1 MAGESGQPVLTV
13 RLRAGEY
20 ALQLAPERGGSI
32 LRLDWRGKPL
42 LRPVCGD
49 SILDVASFPLVPF
62 SNRIAFGRFRHG
74 AHEVALQPNFPGTD
88 HPHALHG
95 FGWLAPW
102 QVARSDDRC
111 AVLTHDYP
119 GGEWPWRYRAQQIVA
134 LNEHGLDLALSVTNL
149 AEEAMPTGLG
159 FHPYFLRD
167 AETAYLGL
175 HRGEWITGDDG
186 LPLRLAMRD
195 RPHDWWE
202 GAPIGARHLDT
213 VYAGRQGKLVLTRPR
228 QGHRIT
234 IVPSANLPYTVVY
247 VPAGEGHFC
256 VEPVSH
262 PTDAI
267 NRVGRPGLRWLEPG
281 EIMTVHMTIRAESWT
296 AC

>member
-1 MAGESGQPVLTV
+1 MQLHAGD
-13 RLRAGEY
+13 Y

-32 LRLDWRGKPL
+32 LRLDWRGQPL

-74 AHEVALQPNFPGTD
+74 ARAVALRPNFPGMD

-95 FGWLAPW
+95 FGWLAQW
-102 QVARSDDRC
+102 RIERSDDRC

-119 GGEWPWRYRAQQIVA
+119 GGEWPWRYRAEQIVA
-134 LNEHGLDLALSVTNL
+134 LTEQGLDIALSVTNL
-149 AEEAMPTGLG
+149 AEEAMPAGLG
-159 FHPYFLRD
+159 FHPYFPCD
-167 AETAYLGL
+167 AETTYLGL
-175 HRGEWITGDDG
+175 HRGEWTTGDDG

-195 RPHDWWE
+195 HPHDWWE
-202 GAPIGARHLDT
+202 GAAIGTRNVDT
-213 VYAGRQGKLVLTRPR
+213 VYAGRHGKLVLTWPG
-228 QGHRIT
+228 QGRRVTIT
-234 IVPSANLPYTVVY
+234 PSANLPCTVVY
-247 VPAGEGHFC
+247 APAGEGFFC

-267 NRVGRPGLRWLEPG
+267 NRTDRPGLRSLEPG
-281 EIMTVHMTIRAESWT
+281 EIMTAHMAIRAQPWPV
-296 AC
+296 C